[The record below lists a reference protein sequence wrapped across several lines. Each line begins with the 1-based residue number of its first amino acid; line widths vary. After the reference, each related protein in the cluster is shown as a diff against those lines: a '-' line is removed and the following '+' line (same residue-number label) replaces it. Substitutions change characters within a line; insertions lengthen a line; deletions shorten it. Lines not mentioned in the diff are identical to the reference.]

1 MKRGY
6 VYIMTNRPDGTL
18 YIGLTDDIK
27 RRTLEHKQFAYD
39 GFTRKYCLN
48 KLVYF
53 EAISDIHVAMKR
65 EKQMKKYLRYQKIA
79 LIEKY
84 NPEWLDL
91 FETLT

>member
-1 MKRGY
+1 MKHGY

-27 RRTLEHKQFAYD
+27 RRALEHKNGKYD
-39 GFTRKYCLN
+39 GFTRRYGLN

-53 EAISDIHVAMKR
+53 ETIDDIHVAITR
-65 EKQMKKYLRYQKIA
+65 EKQMKKIFSYQKIA
-79 LIEKY
+79 LIEKQ

-91 FETLT
+91 FDTL